1 MAITSTSTQNAWN
14 PTSIQVDGINLVPFA
29 SRSAIAGG

>member
-1 MAITSTSTQNAWN
+1 MAITSSSTQNNWS
-14 PTSIQVDGINLVPFA
+14 PTSIQVDGINLVPFC